1 MQPLLLLL
9 YCTFYGLLISNVK
22 VSHQTADCVCPFVLR
37 FNVQADEAEF
47 DRRSRRSSAARTA
60 RASEWG
66 HTAIF
71 SDEAG
76 DQDAKTMAGRSSRGG
91 RSVAGASAVGGRGR
105 QQQQQQQQQRGSR
118 VQLAADSADPQD
130 LLEPSTA
137 RQMVKLA
144 SGSAG
149 TAAGGRG
156 DGQPEFP
163 RGDDGR
169 YVIREEDDGYNKKK
183 RKRRGDDM
191 GFGEDDDSDME
202 DMRGFSGLDAAV
214 RSVANAK
221 SVRFAPTIAASLGN
235 RSLGQ
240 RSSGSRPGGK
250 AGSSSGGKQHTGD
263 RYKPKAAGASGDV
276 KGKGTS
282 VDPYAYWQFDR
293 KMLNRRRGKQAAA
306 AKGLGGI
313 VVGAQAGALK
323 GAKAKRAA
331 AAANAKR
338 AKR

>member
-1 MQPLLLLL
+1 MQVDLTLVCILCLRQLLW
-9 YCTFYGLLISNVK
+9 F
-22 VSHQTADCVCPFVLR
+22 P
-37 FNVQADEAEF
+37 VQADEAEF
-47 DRRSRRSSAARTA
+47 DRRSRRSGAARTA

-71 SDEAG
+71 SDEV
-76 DQDAKTMAGRSSRGG
+76 DADTKTMAGHSSRGG
-91 RSVAGASAVGGRGR
+91 RSVAGPSSMGGRR
-105 QQQQQQQQQRGSR
+105 QQQQQRGSR

-137 RQMVKLA
+137 RQMVKFA
-144 SGSAG
+144 AG
-149 TAAGGRG
+149 TAGAAAAARG
-156 DGQPEFP
+156 DGEPEFP

-169 YVIREEDDGYNKKK
+169 FVIREEDDGKSRKK
-183 RKRRGDDM
+183 RKRRDEA
-191 GFGEDDDSDME
+191 GFGSDDDSDME
-202 DMRGFSGLDAAV
+202 DMRGFAGLDAAV

-221 SVRFAPTIAASLGN
+221 SVRFAPSIAASLGN

-240 RSSGSRPGGK
+240 RSSGSKHGGK
-250 AGSSSGGKQHTGD
+250 ANSTSGKQHTGD

-276 KGKGTS
+276 KGKAA

-313 VVGAQAGALK
+313 LGGAQAGALK

-331 AAANAKR
+331 AAARVKR

>member
-1 MQPLLLLL
+1 
-9 YCTFYGLLISNVK
+9 
-22 VSHQTADCVCPFVLR
+22 LR
-37 FNVQADEAEF
+37 SRGQADEAEF

-71 SDEAG
+71 SEEGG
-76 DQDAKTMAGRSSRGG
+76 DQDTKTMAGRSSRGG
-91 RSVAGASAVGGRGR
+91 RSVAGASTVGGRGR
-105 QQQQQQQQQRGSR
+105 QQQQQQRGSR
-118 VQLAADSADPQD
+118 VQLAADSSDPQD

-144 SGSAG
+144 AG
-149 TAAGGRG
+149 TAGAAAAGRG

-169 YVIREEDDGYNKKK
+169 FVIREEDDDYNKKK

-240 RSSGSRPGGK
+240 RSTGSKLGGK
-250 AGSSSGGKQHTGD
+250 PGSSSGGKQHTGD
-263 RYKPKAAGASGDV
+263 RFKPKAAGASGDV
-276 KGKGTS
+276 KGKAA

-313 VVGAQAGALK
+313 VGGAQAGALK